1 MRSDLGVLEYKAGYI
16 IGVKCENRIVCK
28 ASKRFTNREDAE
40 KALKEGRVYPKCLNG
55 CEECSYGL
63 STYSWGITQD
73 DTLDDNINR
82 YYFYLD
88 SPGYTDLG
96 KILKESEVV
105 LDVFY
110 DKHNK
115 NIDKV
120 IIHDGNMNK
129 IDYDLTEEE
138 FKKVYVWINA
148 LEHIKEKKMRSFKGK
163 LNNMNTKINILSLA
177 YRQGQSEIFDKY
189 LNEIEEELRYIFKPY
204 VVDKILQ
211 EILESL

>member
-1 MRSDLGVLEYKAGYI
+1 MLEKLSVIKHKVGYI
-16 IGVKCENRIVCK
+16 IGIKEGDKIVCK
-28 ASKRFTNREDAE
+28 ASKYYRNKEDAE
-40 KALKEGRVYPKCLNG
+40 KDFAEGKIYSKCKNG
-55 CEECSYGL
+55 CERCTYGL
-63 STYSWGITQD
+63 STHSWGITQD

-88 SPGYTDLG
+88 SPGFTDLG
-96 KILKESEVV
+96 KILKETEVV

-129 IDYDLTEEE
+129 IDYDLSEEE

-148 LEHIKEKKMRSFKGK
+148 LEHIKEKKMRSFKDK